1 MAFLNSSLLFGGLLV
16 ALPLII
22 HMAMRRKPVRQLFP
36 ALRFVRQNQVSNKRT
51 LRMKQWL
58 LLFLRCLLL
67 ATLALALTG
76 PSADQAHAGNWIVI
90 GVVSVAVL
98 LVVVVSIAAIMS
110 KVSRSIIISLLVVA
124 GVGLLLDLSLI
135 HI

>member
-67 ATLALALTG
+67 AILALALTG

-90 GVVSVAVL
+90 GI
-98 LVVVVSIAAIMS
+98 VSISTSNVCWQPLASVIV
-110 KVSRSIIISLLVVA
+110 KE
-124 GVGLLLDLSLI
+124 
-135 HI
+135 

>member
-22 HMAMRRKPVRQLFP
+22 HLAMRRKPVPLLFP
-36 ALRFVRQNQVSNKRT
+36 ALRFVRQNQVANKRT

-67 ATLALALTG
+67 AVLALAFTG
-76 PSADQAHAGNWIVI
+76 PSADQTVAGNWIVI
-90 GVVSVAVL
+90 GIVSVAVILITVVSVAAMISRVTKTIVIPL
-98 LVVVVSIAAIMS
+98 LVAC
-110 KVSRSIIISLLVVA
+110 
-124 GVGLLLDLSLI
+124 GL
-135 HI
+135 